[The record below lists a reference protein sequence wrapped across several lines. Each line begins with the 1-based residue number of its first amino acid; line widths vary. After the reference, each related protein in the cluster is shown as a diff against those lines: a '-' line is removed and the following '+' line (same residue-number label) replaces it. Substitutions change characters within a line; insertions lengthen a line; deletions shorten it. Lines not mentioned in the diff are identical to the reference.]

1 MLVSTASYRN
11 TTLKPAKSSNGTLS
25 AKGKVTTQGLELGRF
40 KLRICQL
47 DLQ

>member
-1 MLVSTASYRN
+1 MLVSTCIVSKHDP
-11 TTLKPAKSSNGTLS
+11 KPPKSSNGTLG
-25 AKGKVTTQGLELGRF
+25 AEGKVRTEGLELGRF